1 MARVSQA
8 HLDARRRQILDAAAL
23 CFARNGFHAT
33 SMQDVLKEADLSAGA
48 VYRYF
53 SGKEEL
59 IAAIVGEVLGE
70 VHAAFEAAARQSP
83 PPPPDQLAAAVLS
96 RALALRAGLTLD
108 GVPAFPRLVVQVWSE
123 IPRNESLAAVLTEG
137 YDAVRA
143 AWGRIV
149 EAYQEAG
156 IMRPDIAPD
165 HVART
170 MIAAVLGFIA
180 QQSLFG
186 PAPVEVLRDGL
197 QALMSMPL
205 PQSDT
210 PSDPQSDPQSDTGT
224 DHSSVNLVET
234 QSN

>member
-59 IAAIVGEVLGE
+59 IAAIVSEVLGE
-70 VHAAFEAAARQSP
+70 VRGAFEAAAEQGP
-83 PPPPDQLAAAVLS
+83 PPPPDALVAVVLERTLAA
-96 RALALRAGLTLD
+96 RAGLVLD

-123 IPRNESLAAVLTEG
+123 IPRNENLAAVLSEG
-137 YDAVRA
+137 YSSVRA
-143 AWGRIV
+143 AWGRV
-149 EAYQEAG
+149 AEAYQKDG
-156 IMRPDIAPD
+156 RMRADVEPDR
-165 HVART
+165 VART
-170 MIAAVLGFIA
+170 MIACVLGFIA

-186 PAPVEVLRDGL
+186 PAPVDVLRDGL
-197 QALMSMPL
+197 RALMSMPGGGSG
-205 PQSDT
+205 PDAT
-210 PSDPQSDPQSDTGT
+210 RGAAPDAG
-224 DHSSVNLVET
+224 
-234 QSN
+234 